1 MRAVRSV
8 SFIAVVG
15 LLPAC
20 ATQGVLFDGH
30 AEPRI
35 ARPAE
40 LGEVETL
47 PAGYDRIGRLRASCT
62 LVEGAH
68 PGDGAKLVDVDC
80 TESRLMAALRERAA
94 EVGAELLVDR
104 RCRSRIASQSDTSSE
119 LDISCDADVA
129 RPSGDSMARRPLV
142 SGVMAD
148 DAAPRAQ
155 EAWAIRVHFAAA
167 QGVPQRPP
175 RRADMVREVPYM
187 PGANLRL
194 GDIVT
199 RCREGCTKDGAR
211 LGLMAAAG
219 RFGAFD
225 VVDLSCVAKG
235 KGYQCSGVATAPE
248 VNPELDPRA
257 R

>member
-1 MRAVRSV
+1 MRSSSLPAREPLCSAQMRAVRSV

-94 EVGAELLVDR
+94 EVGACFATRSTHLRITAMRAARSWARWSPSR
-104 RCRSRIASQSDTSSE
+104 RTTVLI
-119 LDISCDADVA
+119 L
-129 RPSGDSMARRPLV
+129 
-142 SGVMAD
+142 
-148 DAAPRAQ
+148 
-155 EAWAIRVHFAAA
+155 AWV
-167 QGVPQRPP
+167 
-175 RRADMVREVPYM
+175 
-187 PGANLRL
+187 L
-194 GDIVT
+194 
-199 RCREGCTKDGAR
+199 
-211 LGLMAAAG
+211 
-219 RFGAFD
+219 
-225 VVDLSCVAKG
+225 
-235 KGYQCSGVATAPE
+235 
-248 VNPELDPRA
+248 
-257 R
+257 